1 MKDFNPGAA
10 DGRPV
15 GMATIAYTNENRIIE
30 KLLFG
35 SASPRRHTNLD
46 PSRHCVCG
54 AASPTMINSQNGT
67 SGYRLRK
74 PLK

>member
-30 KLLFG
+30 KLLRWIG
-35 SASPRRHTNLD
+35 IAGAPRQ
-46 PSRHCVCG
+46 SRPVTTLCLRCRISNHDKFTG
-54 AASPTMINSQNGT
+54 RNF
-67 SGYRLRK
+67 RL
-74 PLK
+74 